1 MKLVLVAVVVISAAA
16 PSVQAQIR
24 DPNHAQPMCATKACG
39 EVAEHA
45 ARQAYDTCRNGAGS
59 PDLCTQKALDAW
71 LATGAIP
78 PYAHPCT
85 ATGAA
90 VVNDPSC
97 PCERAPL
104 MRAVLSPLP
113 FDEPEER

>member
-85 ATGAA
+85 ATG
-90 VVNDPSC
+90 VPKDYLGRC
-97 PCERAPL
+97 R
-104 MRAVLSPLP
+104 
-113 FDEPEER
+113 